1 MFSCRA
7 EGSTLK
13 RLILGQLMIIYVEKS
28 ERRKQRT
35 PPQGRSVPGS
45 PLCHPGGT
53 VQMFT
58 DGVFISV
65 VFPFPAGAGP
75 SLPNPCYLMEEW
87 LKILKFLKTGKPKQ
101 RLVCHQW
108 GQQALKSGRQ
118 PPGSEWCYLGTGPSR
133 GHHVA
138 NSGGRCGRLSRSTGL
153 PDTWPKMF
161 LHVASAARSGSPG
174 RSGCLTNR
182 WIFLHTLCQMAH
194 SVTQNTC
201 LLQHTGLRKK
211 NKVLPSVFFH
221 CKFSFFCILLHFN
234 TFWSVQQDREGS
246 KRKEVE
252 ISPADWTP
260 LLLSQFLDAKSG
272 SNPSQ
277 CGTWAPGRSVKTWKV
292 VIPDSPQ
299 SRSALFWDPESTL
312 ARGGRKHY
320 KVTERINKRYSH
332 KSWNVCL
339 FYWDVPGVLR
349 DSRCLGFANY
359 FEDFCLS
366 LAIWKHPSL

>member
-1 MFSCRA
+1 MW
-7 EGSTLK
+7 K
-13 RLILGQLMIIYVEKS
+13 N
-28 ERRKQRT
+28 RREENKELLPRVVQCLALPFAT
-35 PPQGRSVPGS
+35 
-45 PLCHPGGT
+45 PGGT

-182 WIFLHTLCQMAH
+182 WIFLHTLCQMARWH
-194 SVTQNTC
+194 ARLLRIRVCFNTP
-201 LLQHTGLRKK
+201 GYERKTK
-211 NKVLPSVFFH
+211 YYQV
-221 CKFSFFCILLHFN
+221 SFFIVSSHSFAFFYISTHFGVCSR
-234 TFWSVQQDREGS
+234 TG
-246 KRKEVE
+246 KE
-252 ISPADWTP
+252 
-260 LLLSQFLDAKSG
+260 
-272 SNPSQ
+272 
-277 CGTWAPGRSVKTWKV
+277 
-292 VIPDSPQ
+292 
-299 SRSALFWDPESTL
+299 
-312 ARGGRKHY
+312 ARGR
-320 KVTERINKRYSH
+320 R
-332 KSWNVCL
+332 
-339 FYWDVPGVLR
+339 
-349 DSRCLGFANY
+349 
-359 FEDFCLS
+359 
-366 LAIWKHPSL
+366 